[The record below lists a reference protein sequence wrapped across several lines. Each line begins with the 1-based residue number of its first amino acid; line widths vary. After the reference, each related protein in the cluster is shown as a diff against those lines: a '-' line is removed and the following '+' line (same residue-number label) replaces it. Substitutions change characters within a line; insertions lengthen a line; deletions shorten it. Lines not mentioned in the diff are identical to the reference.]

1 VVLPLGIVVV
11 LAVAVVLGVTLT
23 SGGHAVGS
31 DSTVDTSGAVLAS
44 TTGQSSGGTVDGI
57 GSNSMEEVLFHVH
70 AHLAI
75 YVNGTPRLLPYG
87 VGIVGPYQ
95 LAQTADGPFVA
106 GGSRY
111 YWLHTHDETGV
122 VHIES
127 PVRRTFNLG
136 DFFDIWHQRLSATQ
150 VGPATG
156 SVTAL
161 LNGQRFTGDP
171 VSCR

>member
-1 VVLPLGIVVV
+1 
-11 LAVAVVLGVTLT
+11 
-23 SGGHAVGS
+23 
-31 DSTVDTSGAVLAS
+31 
-44 TTGQSSGGTVDGI
+44 
-57 GSNSMEEVLFHVH
+57 VH

-95 LAQTADGPFVA
+95 LEQTADGPFVA

-156 SVTAL
+156 SVTAF